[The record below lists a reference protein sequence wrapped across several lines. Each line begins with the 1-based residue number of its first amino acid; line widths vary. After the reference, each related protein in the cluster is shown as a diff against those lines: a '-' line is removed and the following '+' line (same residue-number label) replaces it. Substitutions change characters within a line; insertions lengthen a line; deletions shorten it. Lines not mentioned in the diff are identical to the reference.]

1 MSAVQ
6 SSEVEETVAPSISPR
21 TTRGADSFE
30 LSYHEIARAL
40 AGLRF
45 GEVRIVVQ
53 DSVVV
58 QVDRTE
64 KRRLK

>member
-1 MSAVQ
+1 MSAAH
-6 SSEVEETVAPSISPR
+6 SSEVEEIVAPSVSPR
-21 TTRGADSFE
+21 VARGTDSFD
-30 LSYHEIARAL
+30 LSLHEIARAL